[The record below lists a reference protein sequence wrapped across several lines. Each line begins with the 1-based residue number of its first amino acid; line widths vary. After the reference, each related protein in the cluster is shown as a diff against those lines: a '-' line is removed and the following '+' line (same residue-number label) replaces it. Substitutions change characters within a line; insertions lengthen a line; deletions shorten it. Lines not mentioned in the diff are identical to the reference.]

1 MYWTDLPGSELMKR
15 VYSNPPVI
23 NEIDLFDISIKRD
36 GPTVTISF
44 DIVNSLPDI
53 PPKKWVKDF
62 NRCRIGVYCFGVV
75 ELSMSGI
82 KTDMIAKININ
93 LIAERN
99 ILTIKNNDVDIK
111 IICSYISLTG
121 PSVYISQ

>member
-15 VYSNPPVI
+15 VYSNPPII

-75 ELSMSGI
+75 DLNILGV

-93 LIAERN
+93 IIDGDN
-99 ILTIKNNDVDIK
+99 ILTIKNDDIDIK
-111 IICSYISLTG
+111 ITCSHISLTG